1 MLALAKPSEEM
12 GGGVADCFQ
21 RQSSDEDCHFSGRA
35 ESGPLRLSKNTGLMN
50 GWKQRPKLLPHVQ
63 EGGVVSELK
72 LIESAWPR
80 RRNF

>member
-50 GWKQRPKLLPHVQ
+50 GWKQAQTPSTCS
-63 EGGVVSELK
+63 GGRGGLRAE
-72 LIESAWPR
+72 AH
-80 RRNF
+80 